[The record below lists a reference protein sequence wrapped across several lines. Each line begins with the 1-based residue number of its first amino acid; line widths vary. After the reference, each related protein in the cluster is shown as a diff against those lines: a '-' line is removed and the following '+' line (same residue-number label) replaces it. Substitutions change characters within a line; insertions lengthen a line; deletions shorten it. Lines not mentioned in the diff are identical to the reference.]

1 MAESLLSELCS
12 SITTVKPSRQPPHV
26 AARAGSW
33 RARLGRSARR
43 TFVGLKF
50 LSSMFV
56 ASVSG
61 AVALAAT
68 LPSVRVPTVQ
78 VSESVS
84 AVLVGTAL
92 IVVGSA
98 VRRSGLSK

>member
-1 MAESLLSELCS
+1 
-12 SITTVKPSRQPPHV
+12 
-26 AARAGSW
+26 
-33 RARLGRSARR
+33 
-43 TFVGLKF
+43 VGLRF
-50 LSSMFV
+50 LSSIFV

-68 LPSVRVPTVQ
+68 LPAVQ
-78 VSESVS
+78 VPAMRVNESVS

-98 VRRSGLSK
+98 VRRTRVSK